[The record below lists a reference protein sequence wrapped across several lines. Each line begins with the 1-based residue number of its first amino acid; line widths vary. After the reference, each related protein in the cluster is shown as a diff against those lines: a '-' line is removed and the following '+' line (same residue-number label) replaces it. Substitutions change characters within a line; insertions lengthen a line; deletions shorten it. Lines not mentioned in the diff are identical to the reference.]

1 LITIIVAW
9 STILL
14 RIPSTQPS
22 QSPRIDQNDCGKN
35 TSSIFDLPSRIP
47 TASLG
52 ELSGEGT
59 APLFFAGALKTS
71 GADSS
76 LAARY
81 YKSRRGISKARSER
95 HVVVLKRNREKM
107 KNLRRVFFNGLQ
119 TNRTAQ

>member
-1 LITIIVAW
+1 MIAERTPHPY
-9 STILL
+9 
-14 RIPSTQPS
+14 RIAIP
-22 QSPRIDQNDCGKN
+22 N
-35 TSSIFDLPSRIP
+35 P

-81 YKSRRGISKARSER
+81 YKSRRGIGRVRSER

-107 KNLRRVFFNGLQ
+107 KISGECFSMACRLTEL
-119 TNRTAQ
+119 AQ